1 MVAGQKICTK
11 WAVFTTIFAPSVAT
25 RQMASLAD
33 WCTVIVA
40 DKKSP
45 PTYDIHAGDAGSS
58 EAAAHAEK
66 EGRLVYLTPA
76 KQEALPYAIIPLLK
90 WNHFGRKNIGAFAVS
105 CWQCRAWLCCT
116 TQLLLK

>member
-40 DKKSP
+40 DKKP
-45 PTYDIHAGDAGSS
+45 PPGLQNF
-58 EAAAHAEK
+58 EK
-66 EGRLVYLTPA
+66 GGTIFRPQKKVRELIL
-76 KQEALPYAIIPLLK
+76 
-90 WNHFGRKNIGAFAVS
+90 
-105 CWQCRAWLCCT
+105 
-116 TQLLLK
+116 